1 MNSSLK
7 QTWSNMALSA
17 KIQQNISMQ
26 NSTPAGALVHDFPTL
41 YPASPNGRPTPSPLG
56 WGMVLQY
63 FLLFLTKFHL
73 KSASMTVEMLHLYY
87 TATRTWNAKRSP
99 EEGGNQEGG
108 GWGSNSSEGHTL
120 RCRGLS
126 LLEACNRGPVCVNH
140 KFLLILI
147 LTDPALTRSAAAP
160 RKLVIL
166 LLGST

>member
-63 FLLFLTKFHL
+63 FLMFLTKFHL
-73 KSASMTVEMLHLYY
+73 KSASMTVEISYISIIRPPEPGMPSVHLRREG
-87 TATRTWNAKRSP
+87 TRR
-99 EEGGNQEGG
+99 EGG
-108 GWGSNSSEGHTL
+108 GGQIAQKVIRYVAEG
-120 RCRGLS
+120 CLS
-126 LLEACNRGPVCVNH
+126 
-140 KFLLILI
+140 
-147 LTDPALTRSAAAP
+147 
-160 RKLVIL
+160 
-166 LLGST
+166 